1 MAKIIVIEDDSMMAS
16 AISDILEADGHNV
29 KVIYDGKEGLET
41 LRFEGFDLAI
51 IDWQLPGLEG
61 PEICSKYRAKGGK
74 IPVLM
79 LTQKSNV
86 VDKATGL
93 ECGADDY
100 LTKPFDLRE
109 FRARVKALLR
119 RSSGYF
125 EEQCEVGQIALNRAE
140 KTLIIS
146 GRRIKLLP
154 REYELIEFLMRHPH
168 TFFTAENLLDH
179 VWKSEA
185 DVGHQALRTC
195 LSRLR
200 SKVDEPGMPSLIE
213 TAKGWGY
220 KISDVYLKDS

>member
-1 MAKIIVIEDDSMMAS
+1 LAKILVIEDDAMMAS
-16 AISDILEADGHNV
+16 AISEILEADGHV
-29 KVIYDGKEGLET
+29 VTVVYDGSAGFNSLKN
-41 LRFEGFDLAI
+41 EGFDLAI

-61 PEICSKYRAKGGK
+61 PEICARYRIKNGK

-125 EEQCEVGQIALNRAE
+125 EEKREVGQVSLDRAE
-140 KTLIIS
+140 KTLTFA
-146 GRRIKLLP
+146 GRRVQLLP
-154 REYELIEFLMRHPH
+154 REFELIEFLMRHPH
-168 TFFTAENLLDH
+168 TFFTAESLLDH

-185 DVGHQALRTC
+185 NVGEQALRTC

-200 SKVDEPGMPSLIE
+200 SKVDEPGKPSLIE
-213 TAKGWGY
+213 TVKGFGY
-220 KISDVYLKDS
+220 KISEIYLKNP